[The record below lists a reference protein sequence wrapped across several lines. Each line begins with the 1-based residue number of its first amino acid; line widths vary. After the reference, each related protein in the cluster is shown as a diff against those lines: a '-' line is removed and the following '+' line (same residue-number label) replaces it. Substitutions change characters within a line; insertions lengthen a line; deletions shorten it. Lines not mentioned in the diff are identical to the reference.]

1 MAQDALFYH
10 DGEIKEGIALDL
22 TESTAKHVVQVL
34 RMNIGDTLQL
44 TNGNGVQ
51 AFTEIIEVKKKACR
65 VNVNKIVMHEAHK
78 QKCILCVA
86 FTKNTSR
93 NEWILEKAT
102 ELGITDI
109 VPLHT
114 KRSERTRIREDRW
127 ESIIVSA
134 LIQSQQFHKPILHEL
149 TTPQELM
156 EQFAD
161 CPQKMVAHCIDE
173 DTKNG
178 IATVYQPDM
187 DTMILIGPEGDFT
200 EEEIEL
206 CIGKGCKPVSLGNT
220 RLRTETAAIA
230 ACSYIKLANND

>member
-10 DGEIKEGIALDL
+10 DGEIGEGIVLDL

-34 RMNIGDTLQL
+34 RMNVGDTLQL
-44 TNGNGVQ
+44 TDGKGVQ
-51 AFTEIIEVKKKACR
+51 AFTEIVEVKKKACR
-65 VNVNKIVMHEAHK
+65 VNVNKIVMHEAPK
-78 QKCILCVA
+78 QRCFLCIA
-86 FTKNTSR
+86 FTKNTGR
-93 NEWILEKAT
+93 NEWVLEKAT

-109 VPLHT
+109 VPLDT
-114 KRSERTRIREDRW
+114 QRSERTRIREDRW
-127 ESIIVSA
+127 EGILISA

-161 CPQKMVAHCIDE
+161 YPQKMIAHCIDE

-178 IATVYQPDM
+178 IASVYQPDI

-206 CIGKGCKPVSLGNT
+206 CVSKGCKPVSLGST